1 MMDVRLTVTALMRY
15 GTSIFAG
22 REVVTWTG
30 ESARRQSYG
39 QTGARAARLAGALR
53 ALGVDGDQRVATLM
67 WNNSEHLEAYLPL
80 PPMGPV
86 LHTLN
91 LRLPPPPPR
100 YLPTHPEAHPAPPA
114 PPPPPLLSP

>member
-1 MMDVRLTVTALMRY
+1 MRSTMMDVPLTVTALMRY

-53 ALGVDGDQRVATLM
+53 ALGVDGDQTGRPGDHGGGAARSFT
-67 WNNSEHLEAYLPL
+67 
-80 PPMGPV
+80 
-86 LHTLN
+86 
-91 LRLPPPPPR
+91 
-100 YLPTHPEAHPAPPA
+100 
-114 PPPPPLLSP
+114 PLLTLRNQMPTRQAVWPFLPE